1 MAIAY
6 SQLTSLQKQEI
17 IDAFNSG
24 LECRYISTTLN
35 FSERAVPRVLVEAGI
50 NTKRRNRYVLNE
62 TYFDAIDSQVK
73 AYLLGL
79 LAADGCVT
87 ITNYVTFESIDQ
99 ELTYLLKQELSY
111 SGEVRIIKPQNYASH
126 YRINFSSCQLATAL
140 RQLGVIAGRGS
151 SGIYHFPESRYLAA
165 YVLGYFD
172 GDGCAYVNPNRSGGS
187 ICIVGSYE
195 FTSELARLLGMGAVK
210 KHQSKPVYYWTI
222 YSRDNIN
229 RFYQLIYQYPGLGL
243 QRKKHKIQQILGGYK
258 RG

>member
-1 MAIAY
+1 MATAY

-17 IDAFNSG
+17 IDAFSSG
-24 LECRYISTTLN
+24 MECRYISTALN
-35 FSERAVPRVLVEAGI
+35 FSGRAVPRVLAEAGI

-62 TYFDAIDSQVK
+62 NYFDVIDSQVK

-87 ITNYVTFESIDQ
+87 TKDYVTFESIDQ
-99 ELTYLLKQELSY
+99 ELTHLLKQELEY
-111 SGEVRIIKPQNYASH
+111 SGSTRVIKPQNYAPH
-126 YRINFSSCQLATAL
+126 YRINFSSRQLATAL
-140 RQLGVIAGRGS
+140 RKLGVVAGRGS
-151 SGIYHFPESRYLAA
+151 SGIYYFPDSNYLAA

-195 FTSELARLLGMGAVK
+195 FTSELAKLLGMGAVK
-210 KHQSKPVYYWTI
+210 EHQSKSVYYWTI

-229 RFYQLIYQYPGLGL
+229 KFYQLIYQYPGLGL
-243 QRKKHKIQQILGGYK
+243 QRKKYKIQQILGSYK